1 MGDIYLI
8 KDLANTTG
16 HSIETVKY
24 YLKIGLIKELGK
36 TPNTNFRYFDESA
49 VKVLNKIRM
58 LRTENNSIAQIKE
71 ILKEGR
77 EE

>member
-36 TPNTNFRYFDESA
+36 TPNTNFRYFDGSA
-49 VKVLNKIRM
+49 VKVLNRIRM
-58 LRTENNSIAQIKE
+58 LRTENMSIAQIRE
-71 ILKEGR
+71 ILKEGK
-77 EE
+77 EK